1 MTSIR
6 RCDWSGNDTDYIAY
20 HDNEWGK
27 PVHDERL
34 LFEFICLEGQQAGL
48 SWITVLKK
56 REHYRHCFYNFEPA
70 DVAQM
75 NDDEI
80 EHLLLDKGL
89 IRNRLKLF
97 SIRKNAIA
105 FLAIQLEYGSF
116 DQYIWQFVEFKT
128 KINHFESMD
137 DIPANNDISDKMAKD
152 LKKRGFKFIGT
163 TICYAFMQ
171 AAGLVDDHLTYCFVN
186 TPNK

>member
-80 EHLLLDKGL
+80 EMVLVIFLVILVS
-89 IRNRLKLF
+89 LF
-97 SIRKNAIA
+97 Y
-105 FLAIQLEYGSF
+105 LA
-116 DQYIWQFVEFKT
+116 
-128 KINHFESMD
+128 
-137 DIPANNDISDKMAKD
+137 P
-152 LKKRGFKFIGT
+152 
-163 TICYAFMQ
+163 
-171 AAGLVDDHLTYCFVN
+171 
-186 TPNK
+186 